1 MKNINKILSLA
12 FVAAITAFTFTSCE
26 DEDKFRIPALGNGG
40 FIKFVSL
47 PEFDAGAEA
56 TSANFVATVE
66 DPNQNAANFAL
77 TVIGDFTG
85 APADTLVFKST
96 TTFPFDVSFTGAD
109 MASLFEVP
117 ISTFEEGDSF
127 EFLGTVTTT
136 DGRVY
141 DISRP
146 GGEFPS
152 DPEDPDYV
160 PGTYNGGLTDGV
172 LLDAPGLLSAL
183 NYEVTFDDAEE

>member
-1 MKNINKILSLA
+1 MKNINKIVSLA

-40 FIKFVSL
+40 FVKFVSL
-47 PEFDAGAEA
+47 PEFDAGADA

-85 APADTLVFKST
+85 APEDTLVFRST

-109 MASLFEVP
+109 MASLFSVP
-117 ISTFEEGDSF
+117 VSTFEEGDSF

-141 DISRP
+141 DSSQP
-146 GGEFPS
+146 DGDYP
-152 DPEDPDYV
+152 DDPDDEDA
-160 PGTYNGGLTDGV
+160 PGEYYGGLTDGV

-183 NYEVTFDDAEE
+183 NYEVTLDDAEE